1 MRGRAVRRDLPVRR
15 PGMQVRRQ
23 PIRRS
28 RPRLL
33 GTQMYALAVMLLCA
47 FSAVALVTTPALAAR
62 RLEVYGARFTGTAI
76 VRQLVG
82 LESTPNLFGLHTD
95 RIAERL
101 AGLPAVKL
109 ARVEVALPDT
119 IVVTLVEREPRLVWV
134 VGRTRYVA
142 DENGLLFGV
151 VDEAGNPVPPASLD
165 QLAGPGSEPG
175 SETPAATVEPSAG
188 SGENSA
194 AEATAT
200 PKPAVVAGRSPTR
213 APTPTKAQSKAP
225 AGSPSATETLG
236 PETEGPSAPEA
247 SPVATSLPPP
257 SLLPVPTLDPA
268 ASAGPGAVS
277 LPVVYDRRL
286 SDSSLALGDVVD
298 PVALDA
304 GYRLASLSPAEV
316 GSTASSLDVALDD
329 DHGFTMAAPSRG
341 WVAEFGFY
349 TPTLRKVSVIPG
361 QVRDL
366 RSVLLWAGEDK
377 VAWIWLMSDISDSH
391 IIDYLPR

>member
-1 MRGRAVRRDLPVRR
+1 MRSRVRMRRDLPVRR

-28 RPRLL
+28 APRLL

-47 FSAVALVTTPALAAR
+47 FSAAALVTTPALAAR
-62 RLEVYGARFTGTAI
+62 RLEVYGARFTGAAI

-82 LESTPNLFGLHTD
+82 LESSPNLFGLHTD

-101 AGLPAVKL
+101 AGLPAVKS

-134 VGRTRYVA
+134 VGRIRYVA
-142 DENGLLFGV
+142 DENGRLFGV
-151 VDEAGNPVPPASLD
+151 VDGAGNPVPPASLD

-175 SETPAATVEPSAG
+175 SETPAPITEASAGPGETSPVEAAPSA
-188 SGENSA
+188 
-194 AEATAT
+194 TA
-200 PKPAVVAGRSPTR
+200 KPTVTAGRSPTT
-213 APTPTKAQSKAP
+213 APSKAP
-225 AGSPSATETLG
+225 SGSPPATETLS
-236 PETEGPSAPEA
+236 PEAEGSAAPEG

-257 SLLPVPTLDPA
+257 SLAPVPTLGPA
-268 ASAGPGAVS
+268 ATAGPGAVS

-286 SDSSLALGDVVD
+286 SDSTLALGDVVD
-298 PVALDA
+298 PIALDA

-316 GSTASSLDVALDD
+316 GSTASSMDVALDD
-329 DHGFTMAAPSRG
+329 DHGFTLAAPSRG

-377 VAWIWLMSDISDSH
+377 VAWVWLMSDISDSH
-391 IIDYLPR
+391 IIDYLPK